1 MSTTA
6 VTSYASLWRQTPRD
20 LGFLAALL
28 PIVIAGISVT
38 LVGISLAAGL
48 AIVWVGIPI
57 LVVTLIAARWFGS
70 LELARLHAAGQP
82 VHRPDWSAIDSSQGR
97 FAWMRLR
104 LTDSR
109 YWRYLLHTAVINP
122 VVGMATWTITVS
134 WVAIGLGGPTYA
146 IWGQSGGPASGS
158 TVWLHQAV
166 FGMLPWYRPSSS
178 ITGAIVAE
186 TVFYA
191 VLGIVFLISLPL
203 VLRAL
208 VRVHSGLATALL
220 GETTASRLKQD
231 ALAAET
237 SREAAVL
244 AEDLGLRQLERDIH
258 DGPQQG
264 LLRIQFDLASA
275 ERALAPEDANAR
287 VLLKSALQQSK
298 DTLDE
303 LRTLSRGLAP
313 PLLQDRGLAAAVSS
327 LAARSAIPTEVTLDL
342 AEGADLSKVERSA
355 YFITAEL
362 LANIAKHAEA
372 STASVSLN
380 TPSENALTALEI
392 VVIDDGRGGAQ
403 AIAGHGLAG
412 LVDRVEGLRGTLTI
426 DSPAGGPSRVTVRI
440 PLGRV

>member
-1 MSTTA
+1 MSTTTL
-6 VTSYASLWRQTPRD
+6 TSYASRWRHVPRD
-20 LGFLAALL
+20 LGFLAVVL
-28 PIVIAGISVT
+28 PIVIAGLSII
-38 LVGISLAAGL
+38 LVGISSAVGL

-70 LELARLHAAGQP
+70 LELARLRAAGESVQS
-82 VHRPDWSAIDSSQGR
+82 PDWNAIDIRQGG

-122 VVGMATWTITVS
+122 VVGIATWTIAVS
-134 WVAIGLGGPTYA
+134 WIAIGLAGPTYA
-146 IWGQSGGPASGS
+146 IWGQVGGRASGS

-166 FGMLPWYRPSSS
+166 FGILPWYRPSG
-178 ITGAIVAE
+178 TGAIVAE

-191 VLGIVFLISLPL
+191 VLGIVFLVSLPL
-203 VLRAL
+203 VLRGL
-208 VRVHSGLATALL
+208 VRIHSGVAKLLL

-275 ERALAPEDANAR
+275 ERALPPEDANAR

-303 LRTLSRGLAP
+303 LRTLSQGLAP

-372 STASVSLN
+372 TTASVSLN
-380 TPSENALTALEI
+380 TSSERASTVLEI
-392 VVIDDGRGGAQ
+392 VVIDNGRGGAHTVD
-403 AIAGHGLAG
+403 GHGLAG

-426 DSPAGGPSRVTVRI
+426 DSPVGGPSRVTVRI
-440 PLGRV
+440 PLGRM